1 MATIYKTGGEVIE
14 TTPKNGID
22 FSLSELQAI
31 VSGYIEIINLFD
43 GRIMVV
49 NEEGKLKGLAINHV
63 ATRIFNKAFPT
74 TFDVVVGDVLVCDS
88 KQVK

>member
-1 MATIYKTGGEVIE
+1 MATIYKTSGECIE
-14 TTPKNGID
+14 IAPKNGSD
-22 FSLSELQAI
+22 FSLSELQSI

-63 ATRIFNKAFPT
+63 ATRIFNEAFPT
-74 TFDVVVGDVLVCDS
+74 TLDVVGDVLVCANDE
-88 KQVK
+88 VK